1 MLERLRDDYSK
12 LLHEIRSELAPKIT
26 LLEKNKVDAEMKQA
40 EEDKKTAAESF
51 QLMHKKLTEQHE
63 VDCLKMTELDQQ
75 LK

>member
-1 MLERLRDDYSK
+1 
-12 LLHEIRSELAPKIT
+12 
-26 LLEKNKVDAEMKQA
+26 MKQA

-75 LK
+75 LKQIKQRYEHYKKKCLQTEQATKKIQSDLERV